1 MYEVGQIIYTI
12 LEDKY
17 KVIPLKISEQVIT
30 KTLDEESITYK
41 AIMPGKSSKKISLSK
56 VSNLWENLDDVL
68 AHLTNNAN
76 TAISKML
83 KETNDIEIKYF
94 GQKLPDDIDTCIND
108 PNSDKLIKEDNKD
121 TSIKIDLGN
130 GQIGN
135 LTTNLQELDQKK
147 NEECTSTWWI

>member
-17 KVIPLKISEQVIT
+17 KVVPLKISEQVIT

-41 AIMPGKSSKKISLSK
+41 AIMPGKNSKKINLSK

-68 AHLTNNAN
+68 EHLTNNAN
-76 TAISKML
+76 TAINKML
-83 KETNDIEIKYF
+83 KETSDIEIKYF
-94 GQKLPDDIDTCIND
+94 GQKITNDIDTCIND

-147 NEECTSTWWI
+147 NEERTST